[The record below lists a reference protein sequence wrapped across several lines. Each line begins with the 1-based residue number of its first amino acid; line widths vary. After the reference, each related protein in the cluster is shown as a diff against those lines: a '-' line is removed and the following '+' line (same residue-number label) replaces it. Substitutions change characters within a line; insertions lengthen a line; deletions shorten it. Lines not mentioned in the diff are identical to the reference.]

1 MPTTTTRAL
10 APDYRPLALPIPA
23 RLDTARQPMA
33 TRVHMQR
40 VIVEIDEVK
49 CDGCGE
55 CVPSCAEGAI
65 RMVNGKAKL
74 VGDELCDGLGACLG
88 ECPQGAIRVHEREA
102 APFDEAAVVRHLGH
116 APVLAKRPPPAT
128 STPAAPRRSLSVVQ
142 TAGEPSSGGCPG
154 ARSVDLG
161 PPSAVSPVPGPVG
174 ASQLSHWPIQLGLVS
189 PQAPWLAG
197 ADLLLAADCVP
208 FAYADFHRDLLAG
221 RRVLVGCPKLDDVQ
235 GYVAKLV
242 DLFRSARPRSVTVA
256 RMEVPCCG
264 GIAWAAHEA
273 VRLSGVAVSVSEVTI
288 GVRGQ
293 RLT

>member
-1 MPTTTTRAL
+1 
-10 APDYRPLALPIPA
+10 
-23 RLDTARQPMA
+23 MA

-40 VIVEIDEVK
+40 VIVEIDEAK

-102 APFDEAAVVRHLGH
+102 VPFDEAAVARHLGH
-116 APVLAKRPPPAT
+116 AAHP
-128 STPAAPRRSLSVVQ
+128 APRRLLSVVQ

-161 PPSAVSPVPGPVG
+161 PTGAAPPVPGPAG

-189 PQAPWLAG
+189 PQAAWLAG

-208 FAYADFHRDLLAG
+208 FAYADFHRDLLSG

-235 GYVAKLV
+235 AYVAKLV
-242 DLFRSARPRSVTVA
+242 ELFRSARPRSVTVA
-256 RMEVPCCG
+256 KMEVPCCG

-273 VRLSGVAVSVSEVTI
+273 VRLSGVAVPVSEVTI

-293 RLT
+293 RLH